1 MVDVKILQNLV
12 PINTLMPSDV
22 YELAQR
28 MQTKSVEAGAIV
40 FKVGETDRLH
50 YYVLGGQV
58 ELIGPDAKTI
68 VKAGTEEARH
78 PLDPAVP
85 RSVTARA
92 LSAVDLVM
100 VDRDYLDLL
109 LTWDQ
114 TGRFEIIELTR
125 DSAQPADTDWM
136 TRLLQTKAFYRIP
149 PEKIGETF
157 ARMSETSVPAGTVI
171 IREGDEGDYYYI
183 VKSGTCRVS
192 RRSPATN
199 ENVFLADLNVGDSF
213 GEEALVSERPRN
225 ATVTALGNV
234 ALMRLGKTDFVELLK
249 RPLLVEVEL
258 DRAKSMVKD
267 GAKLIDVRTPGEFKH
282 GHIRGSVNIP
292 LLVLRKTF
300 GKLSPNARYV
310 VVCDTGRRSAA
321 ATYLLNENGF
331 DACLLSGG
339 LQAAVNA
346 KAAIAS

>member
-1 MVDVKILQNLV
+1 MVDVKILQTLV
-12 PINTLMPSDV
+12 PINTLMPSDIH
-22 YELAQR
+22 ELGQR
-28 MQTKSVEAGAIV
+28 MQIKSVEAGAII
-40 FKVGETDRLH
+40 FKVGETDRMH
-50 YYVLGGQV
+50 YYLLRGQV
-58 ELIGPDAKTI
+58 ELIGPDAKT
-68 VKAGTEEARH
+68 VVMAGTEEARH
-78 PLDPAVP
+78 PLDPTVP

-92 LSAVDLVM
+92 LSSAELVV

-125 DSAQPADTDWM
+125 DSAKPGETDWM

-157 ARMSETSVPAGTVI
+157 ARMDEKPFPAGSVI

-183 VKSGTCRVS
+183 IKSGSCRVL

-199 ENVFLADLNVGDSF
+199 EEVFVADLRVGDSF
-213 GEEALVSERPRN
+213 GEEALVSDRPRN
-225 ATVTALGNV
+225 ASVTALGDV
-234 ALMRLGKTDFVELLK
+234 SLMRLGKADFVELLK

-258 DRAKSMVKD
+258 NKAKVLVKA
-267 GAKLIDVRTPGEFKH
+267 GARLIDVRTPNEFKH

-292 LLVLRKTF
+292 LLGLRKSF
-300 GKLSPNARYV
+300 SKLSANDKYV

-346 KAAIAS
+346 KTAMAS